1 MNKYLIFRTDRIGD
15 FLLTAILVNS
25 IKRNDTNAIITIVS
39 SEKNYDY
46 IKSFKSIDE
55 VILLKNDLN
64 SKIKLIKRLRASYY
78 KYLIIHDGKK
88 RSSIISFFLKYGLK
102 IKENKKLNHTHI
114 NTIKKILSDLNF
126 DFIDKDLNTLKDRNY
141 NNLIPYPDDDFILF
155 HFDEKWIYKDYIS
168 KYTRIEPTK
177 NDLLIFINLILK
189 KSNKKLIITTG
200 VNFPI
205 ILNDI
210 INDNLD
216 NSIKIYKN
224 LNFLELE
231 GLISKCK
238 ILISCHGSVSH
249 VAAANQVKQIDI
261 IEKEKLAFYFKWT
274 AHFRNHSSIFRKRFS
289 DLSKE
294 VLQLL

>member
-102 IKENKKLNHTHI
+102 IKENNKLNHTHI

-177 NDLLIFINLILK
+177 NDLLMFINVI
-189 KSNKKLIITTG
+189 
-200 VNFPI
+200 
-205 ILNDI
+205 
-210 INDNLD
+210 
-216 NSIKIYKN
+216 
-224 LNFLELE
+224 
-231 GLISKCK
+231 
-238 ILISCHGSVSH
+238 
-249 VAAANQVKQIDI
+249 
-261 IEKEKLAFYFKWT
+261 
-274 AHFRNHSSIFRKRFS
+274 
-289 DLSKE
+289 
-294 VLQLL
+294 